1 MTFFYLQKKLFVRSP
16 YTTYPVPVCRTAARI
31 FPKKVLAPRIFF
43 LYFMSTAHINVH
55 IQEVSG
61 MSKNKDIKKDKKT
74 PPQKTTKEKR
84 KEKQEKKK
92 NKAQ

>member
-1 MTFFYLQKKLFVRSP
+1 
-16 YTTYPVPVCRTAARI
+16 
-31 FPKKVLAPRIFF
+31 
-43 LYFMSTAHINVH
+43 MSSAHINIF

-92 NKAQ
+92 NKA

>member
-1 MTFFYLQKKLFVRSP
+1 
-16 YTTYPVPVCRTAARI
+16 
-31 FPKKVLAPRIFF
+31 
-43 LYFMSTAHINVH
+43 MSTAHINVH